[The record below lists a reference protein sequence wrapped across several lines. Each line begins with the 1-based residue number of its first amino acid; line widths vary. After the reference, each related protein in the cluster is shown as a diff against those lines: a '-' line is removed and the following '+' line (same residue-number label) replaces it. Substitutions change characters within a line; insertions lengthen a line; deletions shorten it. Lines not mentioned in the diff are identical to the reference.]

1 MKKRMMVLLLT
12 AAMGMTM
19 MGCQY
24 GGDADAKSEQEETKK
39 EETKRSEEKSGL
51 SGTVTLAA
59 AASLEYAF
67 EEELIPAFEELYPKV
82 TIEGVCMIPQGSY
95 SSRSSP
101 VLRQISSFQRLR
113 PR

>member
-39 EETKRSEEKSGL
+39 EETKRSEE
-51 SGTVTLAA
+51 
-59 AASLEYAF
+59 
-67 EEELIPAFEELYPKV
+67 
-82 TIEGVCMIPQGSY
+82 
-95 SSRSSP
+95 
-101 VLRQISSFQRLR
+101 
-113 PR
+113 